1 LLGEGEIDRA
11 TVEQEYLDAKG
22 RYQAQIAAGLAW
34 DKRTGLETLRK
45 DAERRS
51 AAEWRY
57 AKRLAR
63 TLPTTPAGAAAL
75 IDYILCDEL
84 MADEGYWHVQ
94 RLKPLPPPQWH
105 DRCGAVMIEITSVVE
120 PHPGADMWSGT
131 AKIGH
136 RNLQWFHCRQWLHVQ
151 EQDQINLRCWM
162 NIEPEDGW
170 RDHVRRAIRRAK
182 RSRGKTGK

>member
-94 RLKPLPPPQWH
+94 RLKPLPPPSM
-105 DRCGAVMIEITSVVE
+105 A
-120 PHPGADMWSGT
+120 
-131 AKIGH
+131 
-136 RNLQWFHCRQWLHVQ
+136 
-151 EQDQINLRCWM
+151 
-162 NIEPEDGW
+162 
-170 RDHVRRAIRRAK
+170 
-182 RSRGKTGK
+182 